1 MQVFRCEIW
10 GDNGDIFSII
20 DHMPKS
26 MKSIQKK
33 QEIWENFQN
42 FCLRLSIEELENMYD
57 YYLTRQA
64 QQYEKVQ
71 DHKQISTEENL
82 NMIEL
87 FRRYLIKQL
96 SSELSKEAEGR
107 YKEIYIR
114 LGIKSDIEKSLN

>member
-1 MQVFRCEIW
+1 
-10 GDNGDIFSII
+10 
-20 DHMPKS
+20 
-26 MKSIQKK
+26 
-33 QEIWENFQN
+33 
-42 FCLRLSIEELENMYD
+42 MYD